1 MTKDDIG
8 GTRGSEME
16 GDEVDGEG
24 EYISEHS
31 PEYRKM
37 GSLELGGGLEVIRPQ
52 MTWGALKQDK
62 RVLNG
67 HGEVMPH
74 EESAKA

>member
-1 MTKDDIG
+1 MTLEGPGEVKWRE
-8 GTRGSEME
+8 TRLTVRVSTSVSIVQNTE
-16 GDEVDGEG
+16 
-24 EYISEHS
+24 
-31 PEYRKM
+31 KM

-62 RVLNG
+62 KVLNG